1 MRFIRLIAGLL
12 SCLAAIACVPV
23 PVPGKGPPDHSGLKE
38 RASRPEIEIELGTP
52 KECRALEAQW
62 ELCSYRYRY
71 GALVWSWIGLA
82 PPYIPLFDPTVWKA
96 QKSGEVS
103 LIYDGEGKL
112 VEIFVSEKTAEHYA
126 RLLFMAKAGD
136 PEAQYEFSLQ
146 TTKPAQIYRWL
157 CLSARQG
164 LAKASAELGRIHRDG
179 TRGLRRDLQRSLNWW
194 RLAEQ
199 QGHPEASRYR
209 SEIAIFLSPEQI
221 AEARRI
227 AAVWPPGDCE
237 AELAWLSETSATDD
251 TLERWKQAHIR
262 TRERA
267 IKGERGAQWRLGATY
282 QDGDVVE
289 EDHKRAYFW
298 YSLAERQCHL
308 GAAARLEQVS
318 VELRPEDRA
327 RLDREVERWEPGQC
341 RVVTRPGAEAND
353 ACPTSP
359 VLDPEPY
366 WLAYVNKGLPDVDRL
381 AALCVAADQGHQVA
395 RLEIARKYWFGVE
408 PFPEDRVMA
417 HMWQIVAARGAGTF
431 ARNQM
436 YLHADRLSELEIR
449 EATVLAEAWKPGF
462 CHLQLQQLTG
472 GLTN

>member
-1 MRFIRLIAGLL
+1 MGIVAGLL
-12 SCLAAIACVPV
+12 SCLLVGACVPV
-23 PVPGKGPPDHSGLKE
+23 PVPGKDPPDHAGLKE

-52 KECRALEAQW
+52 KACHALDEEW
-62 ELCSYRYRY
+62 ELCTYRYRH

-82 PPYIPLFDPTVWKA
+82 PPYIPLFDPTVWEA
-96 QKSGEVS
+96 QKSGEVF
-103 LIYDGEGKL
+103 LIYDGQGKL

-126 RLLFMAKAGD
+126 SLRFRAKAGD
-136 PEAQYEFSLQ
+136 PEAQYETSFSA
-146 TTKPAQIYRWL
+146 TKPAQIYRWL
-157 CLSARQG
+157 CLSASQG
-164 LAKASAELGRIHRDG
+164 FAKASAELGRIRRDG
-179 TRGLRRDLQRSLNWW
+179 TRGLRRDLEHSLNWW

-199 QGHPEASRYR
+199 QGYPGAPRYR
-209 SEIAIFLSPEQI
+209 SEIAIFLPPEQI

-237 AELAWLSETSATDD
+237 ADVAWLSETSASDD
-251 TLERWKQAHIR
+251 TLAASKRSHIR
-262 TRERA
+262 TREMA
-267 IKGERGAQWRLGATY
+267 IRGEKGAQWRLGAAY
-282 QDGDVVE
+282 QDGEVVE

-298 YSLAERQCHL
+298 YSLAERQCHPE
-308 GAAARLEQVS
+308 AAARLEQVS
-318 VELRPEDRA
+318 VELRPDDRA
-327 RLDREVERWEPGQC
+327 RLDRAVEQWGPGQC
-341 RVVTRPGAEAND
+341 RIVAEQETGPVKD
-353 ACPTSP
+353 SPTSP

-408 PFPEDRVMA
+408 PFPEDRAMA

-431 ARNQM
+431 AKNQM
-436 YLHADRLSELEIR
+436 HLHANRLSEIELR

-462 CHLQLQQLTG
+462 CRLQLQQLTG